1 MLWTLGGNH
10 CDMQERA
17 FLILHLQDLTIYLH
31 DCVRNR
37 KCFVDNCLRQHPR
50 SHNDNSVMHVIAL
63 EFGKYKG
70 MDFFIFFD

>member
-1 MLWTLGGNH
+1 MTVLEIESVL
-10 CDMQERA
+10 
-17 FLILHLQDLTIYLH
+17 LTI
-31 DCVRNR
+31 V
-37 KCFVDNCLRQHPR
+37 LRQHPR